1 MLRGGGTDV
10 NTISMK
16 GIGARFLSAF
26 ALVCLTWNP
35 SRYNYVRWALA
46 QWQHLAPFV
55 VFVGLVLL
63 VAWIVFVRATARS
76 LGALGIILGVALACT
91 VLWILFYYGI
101 VSSESG
107 KLLGWIALALLS
119 AILAAGMSWSLL
131 RRTWSG
137 QADVDD
143 IDNR

>member
-1 MLRGGGTDV
+1 
-10 NTISMK
+10 MK
-16 GIGARFLSAF
+16 GIGLRFLFAF

-35 SRYNYVRWALA
+35 SRFNYVRWALA
-46 QWQHLAPFV
+46 QWQNIGPLVA
-55 VFVGLVLL
+55 FVGIVLL
-63 VAWIVFVRATARS
+63 IGWIVFVRATARS
-76 LGALGIILGVALACT
+76 LGALGIILGVALAIV
-91 VLWILFYYGI
+91 VLWILFHYGI

-107 KLLGWIALALLS
+107 KLLGWIALALVS

-131 RRTWSG
+131 RHSWSG